1 MKPSQLDIAKYKGQV
16 LDQIMAWKREETPK
30 RMAEMPLAQVRAFA
44 QISPPAL
51 DFAAALTAAPGVA
64 LIAEIKRASPSKGLI
79 ARDWDPP
86 LIASTYAQAG
96 AAALSCLTDKR
107 FFQGEL
113 EYLTAA
119 KEQLRAEGRLI
130 PILRKDFIYHEYQ
143 VYEARMAGADAVL
156 LIMAVLSDNDAARL
170 YALTR
175 SLGMAALVEVHDEA
189 ELSRALRFDPRI
201 LGVNNRDL
209 RTFQVDVENTA
220 RLAAQIPAGKIVVA
234 ESGIQ
239 SAADVARMV
248 ELGYDAILVGET
260 FCKLRQPERAAKVRE
275 FVAAGKRK

>member
-175 SLGMAALVEVHDEA
+175 SLGMAALVEVHDKV

-209 RTFQVDVENTA
+209 RTFQVDIENTA
-220 RLAAQIPAGKIVVA
+220 AWPRKFPQTRSSWRKAA
-234 ESGIQ
+234 S
-239 SAADVARMV
+239 
-248 ELGYDAILVGET
+248 
-260 FCKLRQPERAAKVRE
+260 RAPPT
-275 FVAAGKRK
+275 

>member
-30 RMAEMPLAQVRAFA
+30 RMAEMSLAQVRAFA

-79 ARDWDPP
+79 ARDWDPS
-86 LIASTYAQAG
+86 LIASTFAQAG
-96 AAALSCLTDKR
+96 AAAISCLTDKR

-113 EYLTAA
+113 EYLTTA
-119 KEQLRAEGRLI
+119 KERLRAEGRLI
-130 PILRKDFIYHEYQ
+130 PVLRKDFIYHEYQ

-189 ELSRALRFDPRI
+189 ELGRALRFDARI

-220 RLAAQIPAGKIVVA
+220 RLAAQIPKGKIVVA

-239 SAADVARMV
+239 TAADVARMA

-275 FVAAGKRK
+275 FVAAGTRK